1 MASNKLLKSVLIVLV
16 LGTSSVICLVLYLVI
31 YSFFLKPLQTFLIT
45 SSPDKT
51 YTVSLRGQTTQPIFF
66 TAEVRY
72 DVSKKGA
79 PILSNKFLSSAD
91 GLDFPF
97 EFLYPNH
104 RWIDEQSI
112 QFYREENLRER
123 PPDTVVVVNNTG
135 KTLKLVRI
143 QSNEIV
149 LFFEMQP
156 GFKTSITSSQS
167 KGDYKGLFV
176 EGEFADG
183 TSVMEFSAD
192 FDLKGRREP
201 RTFSVDLRADKT
213 TIEMLN

>member
-1 MASNKLLKSVLIVLV
+1 MAKNALLKSVLVVLV
-16 LGTSSVICLVLYLVI
+16 LGGSLLICSVM

-51 YTVSLRGQTTQPIFF
+51 YTVSLRGQKTQPIFF

-79 PILSNKFLSSAD
+79 PMLSNKFLSSAD

-97 EFLYPNH
+97 EFLYPDH
-104 RWIDEQSI
+104 HWITEQTL
-112 QFYREENLRER
+112 QFYREESFRETA
-123 PPDTVVVVNNTG
+123 PDTVIVVNHTG
-135 KTLKLVRI
+135 KTIKYIRI
-143 QSNEIV
+143 DSNEIV

-156 GFKTSITSSQS
+156 GFKGSIPSSQS
-167 KGDYKGLFV
+167 KGDRKGLFV
-176 EGEFADG
+176 RGEFTDG
-183 TSVMEFSAD
+183 TSIREFSAD

-201 RTFSVDLRADKT
+201 RTFDVDLLADKT
-213 TIEMLN
+213 TVEMRN

>member
-1 MASNKLLKSVLIVLV
+1 MSNIASNTLLKSVLIVLV
-16 LGTSSVICLVLYLVI
+16 LGASLLICFVI

-51 YTVSLRGQTTQPIFF
+51 YTVSLKGQKTKPIFF

-79 PILSNKFLSSAD
+79 PMLSNKFLYSAD

-97 EFLYPNH
+97 KFSCPNY
-104 RWIDEQSI
+104 RWINEQTI

-123 PPDTVVVVNNTG
+123 PPDTVIVVNNTG

-143 QSNEIV
+143 GSNEMV
-149 LFFEMQP
+149 LFFEIQP
-156 GFKTSITSSQS
+156 GSRPRYRVPNQKEIRSGCLWRVSLLTAQGS
-167 KGDYKGLFV
+167 
-176 EGEFADG
+176 GEFSG
-183 TSVMEFSAD
+183 
-192 FDLKGRREP
+192 
-201 RTFSVDLRADKT
+201 
-213 TIEMLN
+213 